1 MESKAKSEV
10 RMMSIWRRIME
21 GPANSKIGVPGL
33 ENVGVILV
41 GIVPCKLLPEADE
54 HSHRGE

>member
-1 MESKAKSEV
+1 
-10 RMMSIWRRIME
+10 ME

-41 GIVPCKLLPEADE
+41 GSVPCKLLPEADE